1 MSTKNYKQITRGKIN
16 ANDINNVIPIHAS
29 RIYSINNADT
39 IDRIARI
46 IVPQITNNPF
56 ENDFFN
62 GTRFQENNTLI
73 LSADW
78 SSFP

>member
-16 ANDINNVIPIHAS
+16 ANDINNEIPIHA
-29 RIYSINNADT
+29 SINNADT

>member
-46 IVPQITNNPF
+46 IVLQITN
-56 ENDFFN
+56 
-62 GTRFQENNTLI
+62 I
-73 LSADW
+73 LSKMISLMGQD
-78 SSFP
+78 FGKIIL